1 MENNLPLEKEIGGI
15 FTNFPAFPDNI
26 KEILV
31 KIAPYGAILAAVFGV
46 IGLLTVF
53 GLGSIAAGIGALNYG
68 GSGVLYYIS
77 MAVLAVMVFLYA
89 TAIKPLMN
97 REKKGW
103 DNLYYVEILSLI
115 TNLLSFSI
123 VGFILS
129 FVIGF
134 WVLFQVK
141 DKYH

>member
-15 FTNFPAFPDNI
+15 FTNFPAFPDNV

-31 KIAPYGAILAAVFGV
+31 KIAPYLCILGAIFGA
-46 IGLLTVF
+46 IGLLAVV
-53 GLGSIAAGIGALNYG
+53 GLGGALSGLGAMSFG
-68 GSGVLYYIS
+68 GSGFLYYIS
-77 MAVLAVMVFLYA
+77 MAILAVMVFLYA
-89 TAIKPLMN
+89 TAVKPLMN

>member
-1 MENNLPLEKEIGGI
+1 MENNLPLEKEISGI

-26 KEILV
+26 KELLV
-31 KIAPYGAILAAVFGV
+31 KIAPYVAILAAILGA
-46 IGLLTVF
+46 IGLLAVF
-53 GLGSIAAGIGALNYG
+53 GLGGIIAGLGALSYG

-103 DNLYYVEILSLI
+103 ENLYYVEILSLI